1 MGRPKFLLVI
11 AKRRKQKGKTFLFIK
26 QTLLEFAGYWEAQCL
41 LCTLGQ
47 SKSADNW
54 ILIYGKN
61 IKKWKRQ
68 EKNLTVSIPFVGI
81 ALVITANQRLC
92 HSWAAIWYNIIEELS
107 FRINTAVD
115 QGLQART
122 MDKFLNFIWP
132 DLRQKKGFA
141 SHHHG
146 QYASKHFLIQANYS
160 TLGAKSNTELN
171 NNIKHTI
178 EPNLAINYCAF

>member
-1 MGRPKFLLVI
+1 MEETKRPNI
-11 AKRRKQKGKTFLFIK
+11 FIHRE
-26 QTLLEFAGYWEAQCL
+26 TLLEFAGYWEAQCL

-68 EKNLTVSIPFVGI
+68 EKNLTASIPFVGI

-107 FRINTAVD
+107 VRINTAVD

-122 MDKFLNFIWP
+122 MDKFLF
-132 DLRQKKGFA
+132 
-141 SHHHG
+141 
-146 QYASKHFLIQANYS
+146 
-160 TLGAKSNTELN
+160 
-171 NNIKHTI
+171 
-178 EPNLAINYCAF
+178 

>member
-1 MGRPKFLLVI
+1 MEET
-11 AKRRKQKGKTFLFIK
+11 KRQNIFIH
-26 QTLLEFAGYWEAQCL
+26 QETLLEFAGYWEAQCL

-68 EKNLTVSIPFVGI
+68 EKNLTASIPFVGI

-107 FRINTAVD
+107 VRINTAVD
-115 QGLQART
+115 QELQART
-122 MDKFLNFIWP
+122 MDKFLF
-132 DLRQKKGFA
+132 
-141 SHHHG
+141 
-146 QYASKHFLIQANYS
+146 
-160 TLGAKSNTELN
+160 
-171 NNIKHTI
+171 
-178 EPNLAINYCAF
+178 

>member
-1 MGRPKFLLVI
+1 MVQYYPWVKFYFPLTRTLRKPKTKEKVQMKDKTEAKINAPVGGPKFLLLI
-11 AKRRKQKGKTFLFIK
+11 ARLRKQKGNTFLIIM
-26 QTLLEFAGYWEAQCL
+26 QTLLEFASYWEAQCL

-68 EKNLTVSIPFVGI
+68 EKNLTASIPFVGI

-107 FRINTAVD
+107 VRINTAVD

-122 MDKFLNFIWP
+122 MDKFLF
-132 DLRQKKGFA
+132 
-141 SHHHG
+141 
-146 QYASKHFLIQANYS
+146 
-160 TLGAKSNTELN
+160 
-171 NNIKHTI
+171 
-178 EPNLAINYCAF
+178 